1 MLCCFGRTA
10 KTIRLSEG
18 KSMDRVRVGLDIGST
33 TIKMIVLDEN
43 NDMVFHQYLRHLSDI
58 TATLRSMIAKAQDV
72 FCQKLLS
79 VMVTGSAGISVSQDY
94 GLSFIQEV
102 VACAHAIRAI
112 LPATDTAIE
121 LGGEDAK
128 ITYFSNTIEQRMN
141 GVCAGGT
148 GSFIDHMAALLG
160 TDPAGLNELAK
171 GHKTIY
177 PIASRCGVFAK
188 TDIQALLNEGAT
200 KEDIAASVLQAVVN
214 QTISGLAQ
222 GRPISGKVAFLGGP
236 LHFLSELRKRFI
248 ETLKLNSEQVLIPE
262 HSHYFV
268 AIGAALAM
276 QGEPVPYGDL
286 QARRSSKLYVCGNA
300 ARESHEPLF
309 ADEREYAQFRERHD
323 THTVRRGSLKD
334 YAGNAYLGV
343 DAGSTT
349 TKMALIG
356 EDGSLLYSY
365 YGSNMARPVDTAILA
380 LKDLYARMNGRTS
393 IVNSVVTGYGERLAK
408 VALRA
413 DIGEVETVAHYK
425 AANHFLPGVNFV
437 LDIGGQDMKSFCI
450 RDGVIES
457 IMLNEAC
464 SAGCGSFIEN
474 FAQSLGMDIREFTAL
489 GLKSRHPVDLG
500 TRCTVFMNSKVK
512 QAHKDGADVSDI
524 AAGIS
529 ISIVRNALYKVIR
542 IKNPADLGEK
552 IVVQGGTFYNDAVLR
567 ALEKTIGR
575 EVVRPDIAG
584 IMGAYGAALIA
595 KERHVPGRASTLIGA
610 ADLDGFGSETSN
622 RRCTNCGNNCLI
634 TVTRFSSGQSYYSGN
649 RCERGEGKEK
659 VGAGVPNFYDYK
671 YRRLFRYEP
680 LPEAEAPRGLVGI
693 PRALNMYEDYPF
705 WVTFFTA
712 LGYRVVLSG
721 RSSRKL
727 YENGMATIP
736 SDSVCYPA
744 KLVHGHI
751 ADLVD
756 KGVKKIFYPCIPY
769 NIPENQQADNCYNCP
784 IVTSYPANIN
794 ANMDALRTGGITFWH
809 PFLPLGNANR
819 LVSRL
824 RQELAAENLSRREV
838 AAAVKEAYA
847 ELARYKEDVRQ
858 EARRALGEVLGKNR
872 RGIVLAGRPYHID
885 PEINHGVDEM
895 IQSYGLAVLSED
907 AVSHLA
913 KVERPLRVVDQWVYH
928 SRLYD
933 AAAFVARQP
942 NLEMIQLNSFGCGLD
957 AVTIDQVKD
966 ILEKGNKIHTVIK
979 LDEVNNLGAA
989 RIRVRS
995 LIAALN
1001 ERRRSSFGA
1010 VKSPAGKREYPAFSR
1025 DKKKEHTILAPQ
1037 MSPIHF
1043 RFFEAGLRG
1052 AGYNVEVLETADR
1065 KAVDEGLKYVH
1076 NDACYPAIIVIGQL
1090 MAALRSGRYDLARTS
1105 IMMPQTG
1112 GGCRA
1117 TNYISLLRKALE
1129 DAGLSHVPVISLSA
1143 GVETSPGFSLT
1154 FSILDKM
1161 IMGVVYGDLLMR
1173 VLYKVR
1179 PYEKVPGSANRLYE
1193 YWSERCQ
1200 KALLSGPRS
1209 AFRENI
1215 CGIVRDFDS
1224 LEIVPVLKPKVGIVG
1239 EILVNY
1245 HPYAN
1250 NNLVELL
1257 ENEGAEAVV
1266 PDLMDFFLYCAYD
1279 SKVNYELLAGKL
1291 GDMVAGRLFVKAIDW
1306 YRGSMRKALQASKR
1320 FQPPLSIDEIA
1331 RRAAEHLSLGHFTGE
1346 GWLLTGKMVELISS
1360 GVSNIVCLQPF
1371 ACLPNQ
1377 VTGKG
1382 MIKELRRCYPAA
1394 NIVAIDYDPGASE
1407 VNQLNRIKLMLSVA
1421 KDNLA
1426 QEAVAGPESERAI

>member
-1 MLCCFGRTA
+1 
-10 KTIRLSEG
+10 
-18 KSMDRVRVGLDIGST
+18 MDKVRVGLDIGST
-33 TIKMIVLDEN
+33 TIKMIVLNEN

-58 TATLRSMIAKAQDV
+58 TATLRSMIATAQDV
-72 FCQKLLS
+72 LYQKLLS
-79 VMVTGSAGISVSQDY
+79 VMVTGSAGISISQDY
-94 GLSFIQEV
+94 GLAFIQEV
-102 VACAHAIRAI
+102 VACAHAIKAI

-128 ITYFSNTIEQRMN
+128 ITYFGNTVEQRMN

-148 GSFIDHMAALLG
+148 GAFIDHMAALLG
-160 TDPAGLNELAK
+160 TDPEGLNELAK
-171 GHKTIY
+171 HHNTIY

-188 TDIQALLNEGAT
+188 TDIQSLLNEGAT

-248 ETLKLNSEQVLIPE
+248 ETLRLNSEQVLIPE
-262 HSHYFV
+262 YSHYFV
-268 AIGAALAM
+268 AIGAALAL
-276 QGEPVPYGDL
+276 QGEPVPYGEF
-286 QARRSSKLYVCGNA
+286 QARRSSKIYVCGHGGK
-300 ARESHEPLF
+300 EVLEPLF
-309 ADEREYAQFRERHD
+309 ADEQEYALFKERHD
-323 THTVRRGSLKD
+323 RNAVRRSSLED
-334 YAGNAYLGV
+334 YAGSAYLGI

-349 TKMALIG
+349 TKLALIG

-365 YGSNMARPVDTAILA
+365 YGPNMARPVETAVLA
-380 LKDLYARMNGRTS
+380 LKDLYAKTNGATR
-393 IVNSVVTGYGERLAK
+393 IVNSAVTGYGERLAK
-408 VALRA
+408 VALQV

-437 LDIGGQDMKSFCI
+437 LDIGGQDMKSFFI
-450 RDGVIES
+450 NDGAIDS

-489 GLKSRHPVDLG
+489 GLKARHPVDLG

-512 QAHKDGADVSDI
+512 QAHKDGAEVSDI

-529 ISIVRNALYKVIR
+529 VSIVRNALYKVIR
-542 IKNPADLGEK
+542 IKSPADLGER
-552 IVVQGGTFYNDAVLR
+552 IVVQGGTFHNDSVLR

-595 KERHVPGRASTLIGA
+595 KERYVAGHASTLIGA
-610 ADLDGFGSETSN
+610 AELNGFASATSN
-622 RRCTNCGNNCLI
+622 RRCSNCGNNCLI
-634 TVTRFSSGQSYYSGN
+634 TCTHFSNGRSFYSGN

-659 VGAGVPNFYDYK
+659 AGAGIPNIYEYK
-671 YRRLFRYEP
+671 YKRLFLYEP
-680 LPEAEAPRGLVGI
+680 LPAAEARRGAIGL

-705 WVTFFTA
+705 WFTLFTE

-727 YENGMATIP
+727 YESGMETIP

-751 ADLVD
+751 ADLAG
-756 KGVKKIFYPCIPY
+756 KGIKKIFYPCIPF
-769 NIPENQQADNCYNCP
+769 NIPESQLADNRYNCP
-784 IVTSYPANIN
+784 IVTSYPENIN
-794 ANMDALRTGGITFWH
+794 ANMDCVRTGDVTFWH
-809 PFLPLGNANR
+809 PFLPLDDPKR
-819 LVSRL
+819 LVGRL
-824 RQELAAENLSRREV
+824 RQELAAEGLPKGEV
-838 AAAVKEAYA
+838 AAAVKKAYA

-858 EARRALGEVLGKNR
+858 EAGRALAAVREKNL

-885 PEINHGVDEM
+885 PEINHGVAEM

-907 AVSHLA
+907 SVSHLA
-913 KVERPLRVVDQWVYH
+913 AAERPLRVVDQWVYH

-933 AAAFVARQP
+933 AAAYVARQP
-942 NLEMIQLNSFGCGLD
+942 NLELIQLNSFGCGLD
-957 AVTIDQVKD
+957 AVTVDQVKE
-966 ILEKGNKIHTVIK
+966 ILATGDKIHTVIK
-979 LDEVNNLGAA
+979 LDEVNNLGSA

-995 LIAALN
+995 LMAALN
-1001 ERRRSSFGA
+1001 ERRRA
-1010 VKSPAGKREYPAFSR
+1010 LQAKSTVIRRSRVIFSR
-1025 DKKKEHTILAPQ
+1025 EMKNTHTILAPQ
-1037 MSPIHF
+1037 MSPVHF
-1043 RFFEAGLRG
+1043 RFFEAALRG
-1052 AGYNVEVLETADR
+1052 AGYNVVVLPDVDR
-1065 KAVDEGLKYVH
+1065 AAVDAGLKYVH

-1090 MAALRSGRYDLARTS
+1090 LSALQSGQYDLEKTS
-1105 IMMPQTG
+1105 VMMPQTG

-1129 DAGLSHVPVISLSA
+1129 DAGLSHIPVVSLSA
-1143 GVETSPGFSLT
+1143 GVETSPGFSLS

-1173 VLYKVR
+1173 VLNRVR
-1179 PYEKVPGSANRLYE
+1179 PYEKVPGAANLLYE
-1193 YWSERCQ
+1193 HWADKCEN
-1200 KALLSGPRS
+1200 ALRLNGRKH
-1209 AFRENI
+1209 FRENVW
-1215 CGIVRDFDS
+1215 GIVRDFDS
-1224 LEIVPVLKPKVGIVG
+1224 LEIVESRKPRVGIVG

-1250 NNLVELL
+1250 NYLVELL
-1257 ENEGAEAVV
+1257 EKEGAEAVV

-1279 SKVNYELLAGKL
+1279 RKVNYELLAGKL
-1291 GDMVAGRLFVKAIDW
+1291 SDMVAGRLFIKAVDL
-1306 YRGSMRKALQASKR
+1306 YRGSMKKALQASKR
-1320 FQPPLSIDEIA
+1320 FQPPLSIDETA
-1331 RRAAEHLSLGHFTGE
+1331 RRASRHLSLGNLTGE
-1346 GWLLTGKMVELISS
+1346 GWLLTGKMVELLND

-1377 VTGKG
+1377 ITGKG
-1382 MIKELRRCYPAA
+1382 MVKELRSCYPEA
-1394 NIVAIDYDPGASE
+1394 NIVSIDYDPGASE

-1421 KDNLA
+1421 RDNLA
-1426 QEAVAGPESERAI
+1426 LVTAAAEESGRAI